1 MLAERIIRG
10 AAVLQLQLVGL
21 RRSEVSV
28 FVRSV
33 YGGRNDRFASGYR
46 FSYGNWPRRCA
57 RTFPRK

>member
-10 AAVLQLQLVGL
+10 AAVLLLQLVGL

-33 YGGRNDRFASGYR
+33 YGGRNDRFVFGYR
-46 FSYGNWPRRCA
+46 FSYEN
-57 RTFPRK
+57 